1 MLVLIHLFML
11 DYQETDNANYSVSM
25 ITESI
30 GGKQYKSFEFTLKNL
45 NAKYDSFYVKEKE
58 VSGYFT
64 AYGSKETDS
73 ETGAATITIGQGK
86 DRAEEGEY
94 VINSLVKVTL
104 PESGGP
110 GTKLFYGLGISFVGF
125 AGLLLFIK
133 RRELRDLSKRRW

>member
-1 MLVLIHLFML
+1 ML